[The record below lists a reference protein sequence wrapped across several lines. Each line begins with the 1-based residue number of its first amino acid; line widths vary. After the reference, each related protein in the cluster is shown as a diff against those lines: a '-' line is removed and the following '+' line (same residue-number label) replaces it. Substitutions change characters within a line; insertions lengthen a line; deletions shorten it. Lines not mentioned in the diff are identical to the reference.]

1 MLSQESSSVPAHRR
15 GQRLRANSFASDIR
29 IAREDSSV
37 EMFFLQLAR
46 MRVFFLINRLITRRE
61 FIRAGKVGYFLP
73 RERD

>member
-1 MLSQESSSVPAHRR
+1 
-15 GQRLRANSFASDIR
+15 
-29 IAREDSSV
+29 
-37 EMFFLQLAR
+37 MFFLQLAR